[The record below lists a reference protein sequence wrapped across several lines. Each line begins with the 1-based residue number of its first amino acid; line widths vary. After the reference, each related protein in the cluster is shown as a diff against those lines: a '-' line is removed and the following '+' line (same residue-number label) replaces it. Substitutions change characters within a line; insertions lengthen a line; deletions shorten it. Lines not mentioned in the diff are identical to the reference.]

1 MEKLSVVLW
10 NYKSYMGKYRLVN
23 KTAKEV
29 VDVHDNLAD
38 MEEAKEFFYL
48 KKQIPRKGDFERLYE
63 VKSDDK
69 EEKKFNRQF

>member
-29 VDVHDNLAD
+29 VDVQDNLTD
-38 MEEAKEFFYL
+38 MEEAKEYFYF
-48 KKQIPRKGDFERLYE
+48 KKQIPSKDDFERLYE
-63 VKSDDK
+63 VKSEEEDK
-69 EEKKFNRQF
+69 KRD

>member
-1 MEKLSVVLW
+1 
-10 NYKSYMGKYRLVN
+10 MGKYRLVN

-48 KKQIPRKGDFERLYE
+48 KKQIPSKDDFDRLYE
-63 VKSDDK
+63 VKSDDRK
-69 EEKKFNRQF
+69 EQRKRD

>member
-48 KKQIPRKGDFERLYE
+48 KKRIPSKDDFERLYE
-63 VKSDDK
+63 VKSDDR
-69 EEKKFNRQF
+69 EENKKRD